1 MIHAALADAV
11 HAQPAPA
18 ATDTLAVP
26 PAAATLVL
34 DEDSVNVHG
43 AGGGGA
49 GDGDGSGPGFGGGGG
64 GTGVGGGGG
73 ATPACVTATDCP
85 AARTVA
91 DRAATSPLGDARS
104 VTDPLVDALIAPA
117 AVSHG
122 ASLAAVQAQPFSVS
136 TAMLTEPPAA
146 GTAAFEGETL

>member
-1 MIHAALADAV
+1 MADAV

-64 GTGVGGGGG
+64 TGVGDGGG

-136 TAMLTEPPAA
+136 TAMFTEPPAA
-146 GTAAFEGETL
+146 GTVAFEGETL